1 MACLICARH
10 RTRSGSIIATG
21 QLCSILDTCCQP
33 MVKACNTNLYRRFT
47 YTFLQNFHRVGASAA
62 NPGVQKEKTRRL
74 ALVDML
80 LWDFNPEADISNES
94 SSVRTKNAWLAPV
107 VHAVVGIAMRALSFQ
122 LTDLAFVLFQDTI
135 PGPWQGSAASA
146 DTKGRL
152 WLSKMNA

>member
-1 MACLICARH
+1 MLY
-10 RTRSGSIIATG
+10 TR
-21 QLCSILDTCCQP
+21 
-33 MVKACNTNLYRRFT
+33 
-47 YTFLQNFHRVGASAA
+47 YTSALLQNLHWVGPSAA
-62 NPGVQKEKTRRL
+62 NPAVQKEKARRL

-152 WLSKMNA
+152 WLSKMNV